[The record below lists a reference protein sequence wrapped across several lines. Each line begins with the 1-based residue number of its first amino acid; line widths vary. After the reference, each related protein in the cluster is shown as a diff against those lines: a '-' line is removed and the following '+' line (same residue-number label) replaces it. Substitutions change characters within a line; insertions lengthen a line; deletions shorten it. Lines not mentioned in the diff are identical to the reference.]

1 MHPGRLA
8 FPGYASRIIM
18 ELQELLQQIDTLKA
32 EIDALRPLSPDLEGR
47 IMQKLRLDW
56 NFHSS
61 NIEGN
66 SLTFGETKTF
76 LLHGL
81 TAEGKPLKDHLEI
94 RGHNEAI
101 EGLGD
106 IIKGD
111 RPLTEYEIKSL
122 HQIILGEP
130 YQIPAQTAEGLPTQ
144 RWVMPGKYKSQPNHV
159 RTATGETFYF
169 ASPEDTPAEM
179 ERLMAWYNE
188 AIADQDL
195 PPLIT
200 AATFHYKFIRIHPF
214 DDGNGRI
221 ARILM
226 NLILMKRGFPPVII
240 RTDDKENYYRALRQA
255 DGDDLEAFIVYVGEQ
270 LVRSLEIYLKG
281 ARGKGIEEQD
291 DIDKKIALFKAE
303 LERLDDSVVQ
313 ERKSEEAVSRVV
325 QDSIAPLFEAIHQ
338 KLQNFDELFMAK
350 ELRLYPSS
358 MPMYQSIDDWIR
370 ENPTRSWRDIN
381 TTTFKYKWKGFNR
394 NIAYS
399 FDYQIEIRI
408 EFKELTFV
416 AEPKYLIGKTIVR
429 PYHQELSEEECADIA
444 SNVAENVLRRL
455 QAAIKKHSEVGE
467 S

>member
-1 MHPGRLA
+1 
-8 FPGYASRIIM
+8 M
-18 ELQELLQQIDTLKA
+18 ELQELLQRIDALKA

-101 EGLGD
+101 EGLED
-106 IIKGD
+106 IIRGN

-130 YQIPAQTAEGLPTQ
+130 YQIPAQTTEGLPTQ
-144 RWVMPGKYKSQPNHV
+144 RWVTPGKYKSQPNHV

-169 ASPEDTPAEM
+169 TSPEDTPAEM

-188 AIADQDL
+188 AIADQEL
-195 PPLIT
+195 HPLIT
-200 AATFHYKFIRIHPF
+200 AAAFHYKFIRIHPF

-226 NLILMKRGFPPVII
+226 NLVLMKGGFPPAII

-255 DGDDLEAFIVYVGEQ
+255 DGGKIDAFTTYIGEQ
-270 LVRSLEIYLKG
+270 WARSLEIYLKG
-281 ARGKGIEEQD
+281 AQGEDIEEQD
-291 DIDKKIALFKAE
+291 DIDKKIALFKAQ
-303 LERLDDSVVQ
+303 LERADDSVVQ
-313 ERKSEEAVSRVV
+313 ERKSEEVIGRVV
-325 QDSIAPLFEAIHQ
+325 RESIAPLFEAIHR
-338 KLQNFDELFMAK
+338 KLRNFDELFMAN
-350 ELRLYPSS
+350 ELRLYPSLAALH
-358 MPMYQSIDDWIR
+358 QSVDDWIKGR
-370 ENPTRSWRDIN
+370 TISSWRN
-381 TTTFKYKWKGFNR
+381 VHTTILHYKWKGFNR

-399 FDYQIEIRI
+399 FDYQIEIRV
-408 EFKELTFV
+408 EFKELTFII
-416 AEPKYLIGKTIVR
+416 EPKYLIGKTIVR
-429 PYHQELSEEECADIA
+429 SYHQKLSNEECIDIA

-455 QAAIKKHSEVGE
+455 QSTIKKHSEAE
-467 S
+467 ED